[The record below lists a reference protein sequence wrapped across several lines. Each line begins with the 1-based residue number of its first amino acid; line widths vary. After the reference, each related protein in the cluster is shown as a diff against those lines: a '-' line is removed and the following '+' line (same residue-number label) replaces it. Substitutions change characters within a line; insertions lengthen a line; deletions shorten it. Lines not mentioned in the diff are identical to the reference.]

1 MQYSL
6 SSVIFF
12 FFLFLNILKRVFLF
26 FIVKPE
32 FGMTGIKKTAK
43 KNLLFS
49 YKYAEKISS
58 QYRARTYI
66 ILGIGNLLCIHQI
79 ISRVF
84 GRIISTVSPTTV
96 NHWTEN
102 IYQQNSRQA
111 PRPIQLTYV
120 SESVSTM
127 QTEHERFRNGTQKSG
142 GESKIRQIR
151 HFLTSNPIILY
162 VYYYCTLITLNY
174 KKKQ

>member
-12 FFLFLNILKRVFLF
+12 FFFLFLNILKRDFLF
-26 FIVKPE
+26 FIVKPD

-43 KNLLFS
+43 KKLLFS

-58 QYRARTYI
+58 QYRAGTCRTYI

-84 GRIISTVSPTTV
+84 GPIISTISPTTV

-111 PRPIQLTYV
+111 PGLFSLPISPSL
-120 SESVSTM
+120 SVQWKMSIKIDG
-127 QTEHERFRNGTQKSG
+127 RFRNGTQKSG
-142 GESKIRQIR
+142 GKSKNR
-151 HFLTSNPIILY
+151 L
-162 VYYYCTLITLNY
+162 
-174 KKKQ
+174 